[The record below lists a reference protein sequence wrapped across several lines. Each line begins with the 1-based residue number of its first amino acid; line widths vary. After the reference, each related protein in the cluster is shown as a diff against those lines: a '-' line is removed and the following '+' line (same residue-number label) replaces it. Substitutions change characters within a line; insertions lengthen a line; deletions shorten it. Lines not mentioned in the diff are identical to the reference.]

1 MAPAGLLLASG
12 PQGLAA
18 RERPHLRAAVAAW
31 RRPRRCHWS
40 ALSGV
45 DIVNPQTVSR
55 SLGMHLPAYRF
66 GKPYESVER
75 TTLVHFLT
83 GEPVV
88 EVSQVGGAI
97 VGRDMQKGARARE
110 ALLAIDPEEI
120 VERLQTAGNLY
131 AHGTLPMGDSRQS
144 PEDFV
149 KQQSATTGLPESLC
163 RANMQKN
170 LFVLSNMDRMLDALS
185 RGLPPEVFWKG
196 YGREQRGV
204 VVSYQAQSPVLGLVL
219 PSNSPGVHTL
229 WLPVIALG
237 VGLVMKPGGQEP
249 WTPYRMAAAMIEAGI
264 PAEAI
269 GLYPGATD
277 VGASILASC
286 KRSMIFGSAK
296 TVEQYRGN
304 PGVQV
309 HGPGF
314 SKILL
319 GDDCVDR
326 WEEYLDLMVESVAI
340 NGGRGCIN
348 ASAIYAS
355 RHTEAIA
362 AGLAERLGP
371 VDVLPPDDPA
381 AKLAAFT
388 IPGAAKAIWG
398 QIEAGLAAP
407 GVTHATES
415 YGPRLVE
422 GERCG
427 WLRPVVAHCTSA
439 EPAIAK
445 AEYMFP
451 FVAVVKC
458 PQAAMLEKI
467 GPTLVGTAIC
477 DDPVFRSALVNC
489 TEIDRL
495 NLGPIPTTRLDW
507 LQPHEGNIIDF
518 LYRSRALQVPAAAGV
533 A

>member
-1 MAPAGLLLASG
+1 
-12 PQGLAA
+12 
-18 RERPHLRAAVAAW
+18 
-31 RRPRRCHWS
+31 
-40 ALSGV
+40 
-45 DIVNPQTVSR
+45 
-55 SLGMHLPAYRF
+55 MHLPAYRF
-66 GKPYESVER
+66 GKPYESLER
-75 TTLVHFLT
+75 DTLVHFLT
-83 GEPVV
+83 GEKIA

-97 VGRDMQKGARARE
+97 VGRDLQKAGRARA
-110 ALLAIDPEEI
+110 ALLAVDPEEI

-131 AHGTLPMGDSRQS
+131 AHGTLTVGDTKQS

-170 LFVLSNMDRMLDALS
+170 MFVLANMDRMLDALS
-185 RGLPPEVFWKG
+185 RGLSPEILWKG
-196 YGREQRGV
+196 FGTEHRGV

-237 VGLVMKPGGQEP
+237 VGLVMRPGSQEP
-249 WTPYRMAAAMIEAGI
+249 WTPYRMASAMIEAGI
-264 PAEAI
+264 PSEAI
-269 GLYPGATD
+269 SLYPGPTD
-277 VGASILASC
+277 VGAAILNVC
-286 KRSMIFGSAK
+286 RRSMIFGSAK
-296 TVEQYRGN
+296 TVEQYRAN

-314 SKILL
+314 SKLIL
-319 GDDCVDR
+319 GDDCVDD
-326 WEEYLDLMVESVAI
+326 WERYLDVMAESVAI
-340 NGGRGCIN
+340 NSGRGCIN

-355 RHTEAIA
+355 RHTKEIA
-362 AGLAERLGP
+362 AALAERLGP
-371 VDVLPPDDPA
+371 IDVKPPQDPD

-407 GVTHATES
+407 GVSHMTAA
-415 YGPRLVE
+415 YGSRLVE

-427 WLRPVVAHCTSA
+427 WLRPVVAHCTSP
-439 EPAIAK
+439 EPEIAK

-451 FVAVVKC
+451 FVSVVEC

-467 GPTLVGTAIC
+467 GPTLVCTAISE
-477 DDPVFRSALVNC
+477 DPAFQSALIDC
-489 TEIDRL
+489 TAIDRL
-495 NLGPIPTTRLDW
+495 NLGPIPTTKLDW

-518 LYRSRALQVPAAAGV
+518 LYRSRAVQLPVETAVAAS
-533 A
+533 

>member
-1 MAPAGLLLASG
+1 
-12 PQGLAA
+12 
-18 RERPHLRAAVAAW
+18 
-31 RRPRRCHWS
+31 
-40 ALSGV
+40 
-45 DIVNPQTVSR
+45 
-55 SLGMHLPAYRF
+55 MHLPAWRF
-66 GKPYESVER
+66 GKPYESLER
-75 TTLVHFLT
+75 ETLVHFLT
-83 GEPVV
+83 GEPVA

-97 VGRDMQKGARARE
+97 IGRDLQKASRARE
-110 ALLAIDPEEI
+110 ALLAMDPEDV

-131 AHGTLPMGDSRQS
+131 AHGTLTVGDSKQS

-185 RGLPPEVFWKG
+185 RGLDPAILWRG
-196 YGREQRGV
+196 YGTEHRGV
-204 VVSYQAQSPVLGLVL
+204 VVSYQCQSPVLGLVL

-237 VGLVMKPGGQEP
+237 VGLVMKPGSQEP
-249 WTPYRMAAAMIEAGI
+249 WTPYRMAAAMVEAGI

-277 VGASILASC
+277 VGAGILTAC
-286 KRSMIFGSAK
+286 RRSMIFGSAK
-296 TVEQYRGN
+296 TVEQYRAN

-314 SKILL
+314 SKIIF
-319 GDDCVDR
+319 GDDCVDD
-326 WEEYLDLMVESVAI
+326 WERHLDMLCESVAI
-340 NGGRGCIN
+340 NSGRGCIN

-355 RHTEAIA
+355 RHTRAIA
-362 AGLAERLGP
+362 EAMAARLGP
-371 VDVLPPDDPA
+371 VDVKKPDDPE

-398 QIEAGLAAP
+398 QIEAGLKAP
-407 GVTHATES
+407 GVTHATEP

-427 WLRPVVAHCTSA
+427 WLRPTVVHCAT
-439 EPAIAK
+439 PDPDIAK

-451 FVAVVKC
+451 FVSVVEC
-458 PQAAMLEKI
+458 PQGQMLERI
-467 GPTLVGTAIC
+467 GPTLVGTAIT
-477 DDPVFRSALVNC
+477 DDAEFQRQLVES
-489 TEIDRL
+489 TLIDRL
-495 NLGPIPTTRLDW
+495 NLGPIPTTKLDW

-518 LYRSRALQVPAAAGV
+518 LYRSRALQVPAEVATKAAV
-533 A
+533 TT

>member
-1 MAPAGLLLASG
+1 
-12 PQGLAA
+12 
-18 RERPHLRAAVAAW
+18 
-31 RRPRRCHWS
+31 
-40 ALSGV
+40 
-45 DIVNPQTVSR
+45 
-55 SLGMHLPAYRF
+55 MHLPAYRF
-66 GKPYESVER
+66 GKPYESLER
-75 TTLVHFLT
+75 DTLVHFLT
-83 GEPVV
+83 GEKIA

-97 VGRDMQKGARARE
+97 VGRDLQKAGQARA

-131 AHGTLPMGDSRQS
+131 AHGTLTVGDSKQS
-144 PEDFV
+144 PDDFV

-170 LFVLSNMDRMLDALS
+170 MFVLANMDRMLDALS
-185 RGLPPEVFWKG
+185 RGLPPEIFWKG
-196 YGREQRGV
+196 FGTEHRGV

-237 VGLVMKPGGQEP
+237 VGLVMKPGSQEP
-249 WTPYRMAAAMIEAGI
+249 WTPYRMTSAMIEAGI

-269 GLYPGATD
+269 SLYPGPTD
-277 VGASILASC
+277 VGAGILNTC
-286 KRSMIFGSAK
+286 RRSMIFGSAK
-296 TVEQYRGN
+296 TVEQYRAN

-314 SKILL
+314 SKIIL
-319 GDDCVDR
+319 GDDCVDD
-326 WEEYLDLMVESVAI
+326 WEKYLDMMAESVAI
-340 NGGRGCIN
+340 NSGRGCIN

-355 RHTEAIA
+355 RRTKEIA

-371 VDVLPPDDPA
+371 IDVKPPQDPE

-398 QIEAGLAAP
+398 QIEAGLKAP
-407 GVTHATES
+407 GVSHMTAP
-415 YGPRLVE
+415 YGDRLVE

-427 WLRPVVAHCTSA
+427 WLRPVVAHCTSP
-439 EPAIAK
+439 EPEIAK

-451 FVAVVKC
+451 FVSVVEC
-458 PQAAMLEKI
+458 PQATMLEKI
-467 GPTLVGTAIC
+467 GPTLVCSAITDNPAFQSELINSTA
-477 DDPVFRSALVNC
+477 
-489 TEIDRL
+489 IDRL
-495 NLGPIPTTRLDW
+495 NFGSIPTTKLDW

-518 LYRSRALQVPAAAGV
+518 LYRSRALQMAGEK